1 LLLARQRQIEEELL
15 LAERVQQS
23 LAPKSLRWG
32 GISVETYYQPV
43 WSIGGD
49 YGLVT
54 PREDC
59 LDVVVCDVSGHGISS
74 ALVANRIYSETMAQI
89 ERGVE
94 LASMLRH
101 LNHFVV
107 QNLASSTFYFTVAAA
122 RLNRSNRSFQFAGA
136 GHPPAMIIRRGES
149 PRLLESRS
157 MILGLFEDAVHSEST
172 IETPVQAGD
181 RVMIYTDGLTENF
194 NSGGE
199 MLGID
204 GLKDIVR
211 DVSDL
216 PLAEM
221 KSQILNRV
229 AAWRDGPAAD
239 DVSLVV
245 LELS

>member
-1 LLLARQRQIEEELL
+1 
-15 LAERVQQS
+15 
-23 LAPKSLRWG
+23 
-32 GISVETYYQPV
+32 
-43 WSIGGD
+43 
-49 YGLVT
+49 
-54 PREDC
+54 
-59 LDVVVCDVSGHGISS
+59 
-74 ALVANRIYSETMAQI
+74 
-89 ERGVE
+89 
-94 LASMLRH
+94 

-122 RLNRSNRSFQFAGA
+122 RLSRSNRSFQFAGA

-172 IETPVQAGD
+172 IESAVLAGD

-194 NSGGE
+194 NSSGE

-211 DVSDL
+211 EVSDL

-221 KSQILNRV
+221 KNQILNRV